1 QNGLDCANAPYIG
14 QTLVIPPT
22 DVAPLLTS
30 KAITASNIS
39 KLKQLRAMNMACV
52 LSPGEL
58 FFAPDGQFLISG
70 SAMWQISRNSILIQA
85 ADEQTEGPRFA
96 VWKNGICPA

>member
-1 QNGLDCANAPYIG
+1 
-14 QTLVIPPT
+14 
-22 DVAPLLTS
+22 

-39 KLKQLRAMNMACV
+39 KLKQLRAMSMACV